1 MALDSV
7 LLNIGGTLGAILLL
21 VGLASAYRGFVLCRL
36 YVWLIGFVIG
46 GGVGLIIGGT
56 SSGGSVSVAVFLTVI
71 LGFIGGSTAIGLQD
85 FQSPGR
91 SSRWSW

>member
-21 VGLASAYRGFVLCRL
+21 VGLGFAYGGFVLHQLC
-36 YVWLIGFVIG
+36 VWLIGFVIG

-56 SSGGSVSVAVFLTVI
+56 SSGGGFPVAVFLTI
-71 LGFIGGSTAIGLQD
+71 LLGFIGGSTAIGLQD

>member
-21 VGLASAYRGFVLCRL
+21 VGLGFAYGGFVLHQL
-36 YVWLIGFVIG
+36 HVWLIGFVIG

-56 SSGGSVSVAVFLTVI
+56 SSGGGFSVAVLLTVI
-71 LGFIGGSTAIGLQD
+71 LGFVGGSATIALQD

>member
-21 VGLASAYRGFVLCRL
+21 VGLASAYRGFVLCQL

-46 GGVGLIIGGT
+46 GGVGLIIGGA
-56 SSGGSVSVAVFLTVI
+56 SSGGGFSVAVFLTVL
-71 LGFIGGSTAIGLQD
+71 LGFVGGSTAIGLQD

>member
-7 LLNIGGTLGAILLL
+7 PLSIGGTLGAILLL
-21 VGLASAYRGFVLCRL
+21 VGLAFAYRGFVLCRL
-36 YVWLIGFVIG
+36 YIWLIGFVVG
-46 GGVGLIIGGT
+46 GGVGLIIGGA
-56 SSGGSVSVAVFLTVI
+56 SSGGGLSIVVFLTVI

>member
-21 VGLASAYRGFVLCRL
+21 VGLAFAYGGFVPHRL
-36 YVWLIGFVIG
+36 YVWLTGFVIG
-46 GGVGLIIGGT
+46 GGVGLIIGGA
-56 SSGGSVSVAVFLTVI
+56 SSEGGFSVAVFLTVL
-71 LGFIGGSTAIGLQD
+71 LGFVGGSTAIGLQD